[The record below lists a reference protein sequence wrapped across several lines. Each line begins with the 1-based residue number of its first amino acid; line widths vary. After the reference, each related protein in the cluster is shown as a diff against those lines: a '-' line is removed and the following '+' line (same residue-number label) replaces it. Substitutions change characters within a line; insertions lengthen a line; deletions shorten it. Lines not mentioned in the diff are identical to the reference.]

1 MDIGFVLIYFVVFN
15 GYVSGLNLLVFK
27 GVDLKVVDD

>member
-15 GYVSGLNLLVFK
+15 GYVSVLNLLVFK